1 MADNLINLEAGNLY
15 EANKQLV
22 LQTEQPLNHLELVKK
37 QELIE
42 EFFEDNVV
50 EFAMMLC
57 HEQRDYTIF
66 QIGKFSTSF
75 NTAAKEVMLCCNNRG
90 RILSIERTEDG
101 VAFEIWIE
109 IDNEAFCYYLFPYDQ
124 AVIKCE

>member
-1 MADNLINLEAGNLY
+1 MKDKTQIEAGNLY

-22 LQTEQPLNHLELVKK
+22 LQSEKPLNHLELAQK

-42 EFFEDNVV
+42 DFFESNVV
-50 EFAMMLC
+50 EYAMMLC

-66 QIGKFSTSF
+66 QIKANSTSCY
-75 NTAAKEVMLCCNNRG
+75 TAAKEVMLCCRNRG
-90 RILSIERTEDG
+90 DILSIEKTEDG
-101 VAFEIWIE
+101 VAYEIWLK

>member
-1 MADNLINLEAGNLY
+1 MKDKTQIEAGNLY

-22 LQTEQPLNHLELVKK
+22 LQSEKPLNHLELAQR

-42 EFFEDNVV
+42 DFFESNVV
-50 EFAMMLC
+50 EYAMMLC

-66 QIGKFSTSF
+66 QIKASSTSCY
-75 NTAAKEVMLCCNNRG
+75 TAAKEVMLCCRNRG
-90 RILSIERTEDG
+90 DILSIEKTEDG
-101 VAFEIWIE
+101 VAYEIWLK
-109 IDNEAFCYYLFPYDQ
+109 IDDEAFCYYLFPYDQ